1 MARRVAE
8 SAAALVA
15 LRNVMQR
22 VQQACDHAHRPASQ
36 LSSKHIPFVL
46 LLLLLFFFFFF
57 FLFFFLLFFTLLEL
71 RLLDF
76 TQSLLRVCFSCLFNN
91 RLASGIFK
99 TLGLFCFHIQQNKWQ
114 ICE

>member
-36 LSSKHIPFVL
+36 VSSKHIPFVVC
-46 LLLLLFFFFFF
+46 LLLLLFFFIV
-57 FLFFFLLFFTLLEL
+57 LFFFLLFFTLHEP
-71 RLLDF
+71 RLLD
-76 TQSLLRVCFSCLFNN
+76 SLKVF
-91 RLASGIFK
+91 
-99 TLGLFCFHIQQNKWQ
+99 
-114 ICE
+114 

>member
-1 MARRVAE
+1 MKLGIAFYLGKKEESEELQSCVIVMARRVAE

-36 LSSKHIPFVL
+36 VSSKHVPFVL
-46 LLLLLFFFFFF
+46 LLLL
-57 FLFFFLLFFTLLEL
+57 FLFFPLLEP

-76 TQSLLRVCFSCLFNN
+76 TQSLLRVCFSCVF
-91 RLASGIFK
+91 S
-99 TLGLFCFHIQQNKWQ
+99 T
-114 ICE
+114 

>member
-36 LSSKHIPFVL
+36 VSSKYIPFV
-46 LLLLLFFFFFF
+46 
-57 FLFFFLLFFTLLEL
+57 FLFFFFTLLEP

-76 TQSLLRVCFSCLFNN
+76 TQSLLSLFFVCLFNIILTTSLQAESAKPWDCFAFIFN
-91 RLASGIFK
+91 KTNGNFASE
-99 TLGLFCFHIQQNKWQ
+99 CR
-114 ICE
+114 

>member
-36 LSSKHIPFVL
+36 VSSKHIPFVL
-46 LLLLLFFFFFF
+46 LLLFFFFV
-57 FLFFFLLFFTLLEL
+57 LFFFLLFFTLLEP

-76 TQSLLRVCFSCLFNN
+76 TQNLLRVCFSCVF
-91 RLASGIFK
+91 S
-99 TLGLFCFHIQQNKWQ
+99 T
-114 ICE
+114 

>member
-36 LSSKHIPFVL
+36 VSSKHIPFVL
-46 LLLLLFFFFFF
+46 LLLFFFFFV
-57 FLFFFLLFFTLLEL
+57 LFFFLLFFTLLEL
-71 RLLDF
+71 PLLDF
-76 TQSLLRVCFSCLFNN
+76 TQSLLRVCFSCVF
-91 RLASGIFK
+91 S
-99 TLGLFCFHIQQNKWQ
+99 T
-114 ICE
+114 

>member
-36 LSSKHIPFVL
+36 VSSKHVPFV
-46 LLLLLFFFFFF
+46 LLLLLFFFFFV
-57 FLFFFLLFFTLLEL
+57 LFFTLLEP

-76 TQSLLRVCFSCLFNN
+76 TQSLLRVCFSCVF
-91 RLASGIFK
+91 S
-99 TLGLFCFHIQQNKWQ
+99 T
-114 ICE
+114 

>member
-22 VQQACDHAHRPASQ
+22 VQQACDNAHRPASQ
-36 LSSKHIPFVL
+36 VSSKHIPFA
-46 LLLLLFFFFFF
+46 FFFFV
-57 FLFFFLLFFTLLEL
+57 LFFFLLFFTLFEP

-76 TQSLLRVCFSCLFNN
+76 TQGLLRVYFWCVFS
-91 RLASGIFK
+91 
-99 TLGLFCFHIQQNKWQ
+99 T
-114 ICE
+114 

>member
-36 LSSKHIPFVL
+36 VSSKHIPFVL
-46 LLLLLFFFFFF
+46 LLLLFFFFFL
-57 FLFFFLLFFTLLEL
+57 LFFFLLFFTLLEP

-76 TQSLLRVCFSCLFNN
+76 TQRLLRVCFSCVF
-91 RLASGIFK
+91 S
-99 TLGLFCFHIQQNKWQ
+99 T
-114 ICE
+114 

>member
-36 LSSKHIPFVL
+36 VSSKHIPFVVCL
-46 LLLLLFFFFFF
+46 LAF
-57 FLFFFLLFFTLLEL
+57 FFFLLFFFVLFFNLLEL

-76 TQSLLRVCFSCLFNN
+76 TQSFLRVCFSCVF
-91 RLASGIFK
+91 S
-99 TLGLFCFHIQQNKWQ
+99 T
-114 ICE
+114 